1 MDLDER
7 EFQKLAGMIYARE
20 WRLTGQ
26 KKRAKA
32 VRRKLELKRRD
43 EKRMPLSKKVL
54 NYKYSECPNLASI
67 RPLRSKEWRPP
78 AKRKRNASDV
88 DCANFSFID
97 NPVETMRT
105 FEMIVQAE
113 CRSRGFQI
121 NFEDRYVLDIGPF
134 LLLGAL
140 REKMTP
146 VILGGKISQS
156 TLKVLDAV
164 QLLEFL
170 QMKSFGKIR
179 SANVWPL
186 PMRHRHGGGRSST
199 TANIAVQASRA
210 ERVGDQ
216 TVSSVNEWLRNLDPP
231 DELTQYGATNLKT
244 VVTEALNNA
253 ERHGRFGGDGEWVTA
268 GFMARRRDENGEIV
282 HVCNIGLMN
291 LGRPMSET
299 IFEAPTKVLD
309 QVDRYVGRH
318 SSIGL
323 SKETL
328 STVFALQDG
337 ISCVDQSGERPTGGT
352 GMMDI
357 AEFANGVG
365 EPHGGEFDTR
375 VAIVSG
381 RSYIRFSEPYNEG
394 VSDEGRRLQWF
405 NAENDAEK
413 PPSHEHVLDMPSAF
427 PGTLV
432 TLRFVIDRRDE
443 ESGDE

>member
-1 MDLDER
+1 
-7 EFQKLAGMIYARE
+7 
-20 WRLTGQ
+20 
-26 KKRAKA
+26 
-32 VRRKLELKRRD
+32 
-43 EKRMPLSKKVL
+43 
-54 NYKYSECPNLASI
+54 
-67 RPLRSKEWRPP
+67 
-78 AKRKRNASDV
+78 
-88 DCANFSFID
+88 
-97 NPVETMRT
+97 
-105 FEMIVQAE
+105 MIVRAE
-113 CRSRGFQI
+113 CKSRGFRI
-121 NFEDRYVLDIGPF
+121 NFKDRYILDIGPF

-164 QLLEFL
+164 QLLDFL

-186 PMRHRHGGGRSST
+186 PMRHRHGGGRSSP

-216 TVSSVNEWLRNLDPP
+216 TVRSVNEWLRKLDPP
-231 DELTQYGATNLKT
+231 DELTEYGATNLKT

-253 ERHGRFGGDGEWVTA
+253 ERHGRLGGDGEWVTA

-299 IFEAPTKVLD
+299 IIEAPTKVLN
-309 QVDRYVGRH
+309 QVDRYVGCH
-318 SSIGL
+318 SSTGL

-328 STVFALQDG
+328 STVLALQDG

-365 EPHGGEFDTR
+365 ELHGGEFDTR

-381 RSYIRFSEPYNEG
+381 HSYIRFSKPYNEG
-394 VSDEGRRLQWF
+394 VSGEGRRLQWF